1 MMRENLESEYKVS
14 LCRQVSPSKSNTRK
28 KPESQRKSKSRQ
40 KTLTEQESREQQLK
54 LPAEVIREIDR
65 MVAKRMRKEFPIKQF
80 TPKKDRMMEQAKAKD
95 QSATSWR
102 EMANQS
108 TNNRYQSGGKKY
120 VDPQMRAQATY
131 EWKQKKRIEKQLKD
145 HLVL

>member
-28 KPESQRKSKSRQ
+28 KPERQQSKTKSQLR
-40 KTLTEQESREQQLK
+40 REKNNPALLQNQDEQLK

-80 TPKKDRMMEQAKAKD
+80 TPKKDRMMIKD
-95 QSATSWR
+95 KDSNTLSWR
-102 EMANQS
+102 E
-108 TNNRYQSGGKKY
+108 
-120 VDPQMRAQATY
+120 
-131 EWKQKKRIEKQLKD
+131 IEN
-145 HLVL
+145 